1 MENNKQNEDL
11 LTVISCIIDD
21 IFHRW
26 VLILAVM
33 FICGSMFDVV
43 KTVNYVPQY
52 GSNMTATLGSGGDTF
67 KNLDKIQSYIS
78 TLNYLMNS
86 KNARAYVKKK
96 MDISSTTYTATI
108 STQQANIIN
117 FNVTA
122 DTKKEAYYAIGYL
135 TEWYAGST
143 QRYNFP
149 YAINIL
155 DESSFSTAP
164 VNYNSHK
171 GNFMKGALVSGAVL
185 VFILALYYFFRDTV
199 KSDKEAKQKLNAR
212 LYARIPFE
220 KKKKRNPFKK
230 NRKAIL
236 ITSLKTSFFYRES
249 INKLRS
255 KVEASSQKHGYTS
268 FMITSA
274 HENEGKSSVGA
285 NLALA
290 LAKNGHKTILVD
302 MDFRKPS
309 LNKIFELKTNTS
321 LNNAIEGKAHWKS
334 QVVTLDHPGLDLL
347 PCQQDLKNSEKL
359 TGSNRLK
366 AIVEELEEEYDYVI
380 VDVSP
385 AYLLNEPMT
394 INEMMDAT
402 LFIVRQDYAEKDM
415 INETISR
422 LTYVKNNVVGIVFN
436 SRVYEPG
443 TMRGTYGYRYG
454 YNRYRTKG
462 GE

>member
-1 MENNKQNEDL
+1 
-11 LTVISCIIDD
+11 
-21 IFHRW
+21 
-26 VLILAVM
+26 
-33 FICGSMFDVV
+33 
-43 KTVNYVPQY
+43 
-52 GSNMTATLGSGGDTF
+52 
-67 KNLDKIQSYIS
+67 
-78 TLNYLMNS
+78 
-86 KNARAYVKKK
+86 
-96 MDISSTTYTATI
+96 
-108 STQQANIIN
+108 
-117 FNVTA
+117 
-122 DTKKEAYYAIGYL
+122 
-135 TEWYAGST
+135 
-143 QRYNFP
+143 
-149 YAINIL
+149 
-155 DESSFSTAP
+155 
-164 VNYNSHK
+164 
-171 GNFMKGALVSGAVL
+171 
-185 VFILALYYFFRDTV
+185 
-199 KSDKEAKQKLNAR
+199 
-212 LYARIPFE
+212 
-220 KKKKRNPFKK
+220 
-230 NRKAIL
+230 
-236 ITSLKTSFFYRES
+236 
-249 INKLRS
+249 
-255 KVEASSQKHGYTS
+255 
-268 FMITSA
+268 MITSA

-309 LNKIFELKTNTS
+309 LNKIFEL
-321 LNNAIEGKAHWKS
+321 NNAIEGKCHWKS

-436 SRVYEPG
+436 SRVYEPS
-443 TMRGTYGYRYG
+443 TMRGTYGYKYG